1 MNLAAFAKELSVSC
15 KIAVSGGFIK
25 LEKTFGEK
33 SSDNDKY
40 LFLS

>member
-1 MNLAAFAKELSVSC
+1 MS
-15 KIAVSGGFIK
+15 VSGGFIK

-40 LFLS
+40 QFLSYLESKQFDYYQKR